1 MGHSKIT
8 KDHPHFSEYE
18 EMRKNFKEKL
28 EDRIET
34 WGDFEKSLKDNL
46 EAYFALPGEDSAAAT
61 VSLFYAALT
70 VLIENPEEGDIKK
83 IVAKIGDLLIYR
95 PDITGSDVREIMASV
110 SAKMLKSLIGLGE
123 ALSKIVESADSESVK
138 TEEEQPEPGDKP
150 ILH

>member
-110 SAKMLKSLIGLGE
+110 SAKMLKTLSGLGE
-123 ALSKIVESADSESVK
+123 VLSRIIEGVEGPDDATQK
-138 TEEEQPEPGDKP
+138 QPETGDKP
-150 ILH
+150 IIH